1 MIKRLPARL
10 FPGILLP
17 ALLAALLAGCVSP
30 PGPLDQ
36 EPEVSGRFFEDPRQ
50 SNPQAL
56 LEARVAPLVEEQ
68 RIPGFQ
74 LGITGPG
81 QRIAL
86 AWGSEGPGR
95 ETPLTVNDQFRI
107 GGVTALYT
115 SVILLSLVEEGRLS
129 LEEPVS
135 RWLPQLPGAEE
146 ITVAMLLQDESGLA
160 AYSDA
165 TFDRLGHRL
174 RPRRRWEPRA
184 IYRRILRQTG
194 RLEPGSLR
202 GPNASNFHLLALLSE
217 EVTGDSYSALLQRY
231 IVSPLGLEKTSL
243 PGGASPP
250 GEPGRASAPPTD
262 SPGSLLDGYEFR
274 RSRSG
279 ARIVERENRALSSW
293 AWAAGGLVSTAAE
306 MSRFIAALFDGRLI
320 STELL
325 EQELVE
331 PALLREGGIGLRR
344 VTVGGVAFVGNT
356 GGMPGFEAFLLY
368 SPEAQLAVAASANRS
383 EAGTELIL
391 EAVVPLLA
399 EGGGE

>member
-50 SNPQAL
+50 GNPQAL

-135 RWLPQLPGAEE
+135 RWLPQLPG
-146 ITVAMLLQDESGLA
+146 
-160 AYSDA
+160 
-165 TFDRLGHRL
+165 
-174 RPRRRWEPRA
+174 PRRSPSQCSCRMKA
-184 IYRRILRQTG
+184 
-194 RLEPGSLR
+194 
-202 GPNASNFHLLALLSE
+202 
-217 EVTGDSYSALLQRY
+217 
-231 IVSPLGLEKTSL
+231 VSP
-243 PGGASPP
+243 
-250 GEPGRASAPPTD
+250 PT
-262 SPGSLLDGYEFR
+262 
-274 RSRSG
+274 
-279 ARIVERENRALSSW
+279 
-293 AWAAGGLVSTAAE
+293 
-306 MSRFIAALFDGRLI
+306 
-320 STELL
+320 
-325 EQELVE
+325 
-331 PALLREGGIGLRR
+331 
-344 VTVGGVAFVGNT
+344 
-356 GGMPGFEAFLLY
+356 
-368 SPEAQLAVAASANRS
+368 
-383 EAGTELIL
+383 
-391 EAVVPLLA
+391 
-399 EGGGE
+399 